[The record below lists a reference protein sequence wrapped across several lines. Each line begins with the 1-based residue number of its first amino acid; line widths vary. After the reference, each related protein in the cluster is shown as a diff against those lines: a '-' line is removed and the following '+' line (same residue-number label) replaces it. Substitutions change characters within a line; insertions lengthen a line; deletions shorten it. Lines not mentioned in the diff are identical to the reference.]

1 MTFNSFASSKFKS
14 NELQI
19 LTGTRKI
26 NPLKI
31 HSALEPKINRVI
43 NEKDMHIQAY
53 IKYMRIHNNLAYP

>member
-31 HSALEPKINRVI
+31 HSALEPKINT
-43 NEKDMHIQAY
+43 DW
-53 IKYMRIHNNLAYP
+53 